1 MNMPRIVEPEL
12 LDQLPA
18 NDPRAI
24 RSRSDLRRI
33 NWLMGTT
40 GLLAKA
46 LDPLLADRP
55 DAHMIEL
62 GAGDG
67 SLLLRVAQARRK
79 RWPPMRLGLLDMQP
93 VVSDDV
99 LNRYRAIGWTPNVIQ
114 ADVFDWLATAPPAK
128 RDAPIIVANLFL
140 HHFDGPRL
148 TELMHG
154 IASRAHAFVC
164 LEPRRSAT
172 ALIGSRMLGAIGC
185 NDVTRHD
192 AVVSVRAGF
201 DDGDLSAQWPVDAR
215 WTLSESKAGLFSHRF
230 VAARA

>member
-1 MNMPRIVEPEL
+1 MNMTRIVEPEL

-18 NDPRAI
+18 SDPRAI
-24 RSRSDLRRI
+24 RSRGDLRRV

-46 LDPLLADRP
+46 LDPLLANRP
-55 DAHMIEL
+55 DARIVEL

-67 SLLLRVAQARRK
+67 SVLLRVANARRK
-79 RWPPMRLGLLDMQP
+79 QWPPMRLGLLDMQP
-93 VVSDDV
+93 VVTADV
-99 LNRYRAIGWTPNVIQ
+99 LDRYRAIGWAPNVIQ
-114 ADVFDWLATAPPAK
+114 ADVFDWLANTRPAS

-154 IASRAHAFVC
+154 IAACALAFVC
-164 LEPRRSAT
+164 LEPRRSST
-172 ALIGSRMLGAIGC
+172 ALVGSHLLGAIGC
-185 NDVTRHD
+185 NAVTRHD

-201 DDGDLSAQWPVDAR
+201 DDGELGAQWPADAR
-215 WTLSESKAGLFSHRF
+215 WNMSEGKAGLFSHRF
-230 VAARA
+230 VAMRA